1 MDELREGDMV
11 DVLKQTHLSG
21 KASWSRGKVLALK
34 PTKIKIEYLHDY
46 YEETISLDRN
56 SYMIAP
62 YKSRS
67 TTFEWRLAL
76 QPGDLIDC
84 EDHYG
89 GWYGC
94 TVQEVTA
101 SEDGKRQAKVAFKV
115 YDPKGN
121 KFDEKGHYF
130 GLTAYSEDI
139 DVTSPKIQPFGSV
152 VKEKGYYDSSSRG
165 LLDNDDLNDSEF

>member
-101 SEDGKRQAKVAFKV
+101 SEDGKRQDEAPDEVARGETVADAERGGEADGPHHLLFGQAEQLAGGDGGAKR
-115 YDPKGN
+115 P
-121 KFDEKGHYF
+121 
-130 GLTAYSEDI
+130 
-139 DVTSPKIQPFGSV
+139 
-152 VKEKGYYDSSSRG
+152 R
-165 LLDNDDLNDSEF
+165 

>member
-1 MDELREGDMV
+1 V

-21 KASWSRGKVLALK
+21 KASWSRGRVTAVK
-34 PTKIKIEYLHDY
+34 PSKIKVEYLNDY
-46 YEETISLDRN
+46 YDEHINLDRN
-56 SYMIAP
+56 SYMLAP

-67 TTFEWRLAL
+67 SSFEWRLGL
-76 QPGDLIDC
+76 KPGDLVDC

-94 TVQEVTA
+94 TVQEVA
-101 SEDGKRQAKVAFKV
+101 ESEDGKKQAKIAFKI

-121 KFDEKGHYF
+121 KVDEKGHYF
-130 GLTAYSEDI
+130 GLTAYYEDI

-152 VKEKGYYDSSSRG
+152 VKERGYYDTSSRG